1 MCSVKNIE
9 FLLIFFEKLM
19 DLKTLHSKL
28 MGPIKLMLMVPL
40 TRRCPVTEFDGAR
53 YVPRQGGVCGHVQ

>member
-1 MCSVKNIE
+1 
-9 FLLIFFEKLM
+9 M

-28 MGPIKLMLMVPL
+28 MGLIKLMLMVPL

-53 YVPRQGGVCGHVQ
+53 YVPRQGGVCGHVE